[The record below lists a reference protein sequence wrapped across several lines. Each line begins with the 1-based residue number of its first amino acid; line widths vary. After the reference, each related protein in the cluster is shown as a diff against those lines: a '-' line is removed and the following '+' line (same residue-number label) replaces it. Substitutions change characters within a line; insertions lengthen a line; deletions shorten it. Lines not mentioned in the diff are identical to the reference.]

1 MLYWIVCEA
10 SMDSNTCIVVDAS
23 MTMTVTSRN
32 EEDMTTKAL
41 MAIRHAMEMDI
52 LVSQTPGEIVK
63 LTYLGSSSPNP
74 TTISQDMEEFSE
86 TETPPHS
93 IDLISEE
100 DKDTSHPSL
109 MYAFFGLIPLVV
121 GLTAVLSLRPTKQ
134 RIRTVPQE
142 KKGYHFHNEEEHF
155 REMETPSHS
164 ESSTNSN
171 V

>member
-1 MLYWIVCEA
+1 
-10 SMDSNTCIVVDAS
+10 MDSNTCIVVDAS
-23 MTMTVTSRN
+23 MTMTVTSGT
-32 EEDMTTKAL
+32 EEDTTTKAL
-41 MAIRHAMEMDI
+41 MAIRHAMETDMF
-52 LVSQTPGEIVK
+52 LSQTPDDIVK
-63 LTYLGSSSPNP
+63 LTYLGSSSSPNP
-74 TTISQDMEEFSE
+74 ATLSQDMEELSE
-86 TETPPHS
+86 TETPPQS
-93 IDLISEE
+93 IDLISDA

-134 RIRTVPQE
+134 RIRTIPQE